1 LLLAWS
7 TLFAQLFSIGMNG
20 VAARMFAYFR
30 DKKTGH
36 HGFLFVAFTML
47 LLGFFLFLIA
57 YAFFSPLLIEN
68 NIEKSF
74 LFSQY
79 VSLLIP
85 LTLFTMLFTFLD
97 SFNTLLYNAVIG
109 VFLQEF
115 LQRILVLVVVVVFI
129 IGWFDI
135 HQLILAYVVAISIK
149 GLVIFIFLLIKGEMN
164 LKPQLSFIDKKLRN
178 EMISVAVFSILAG
191 LGNNIVFR
199 IDKIIINQLLG
210 LSVTGVYTIA
220 FFFGSLVVL
229 PSRPLL
235 RISGTLIADAWK
247 NNDLRTIKDI
257 YYKSCLNQ
265 LIIGD
270 FLFLGIWAN
279 IDNILII
286 LGDNYAHAKWV
297 IFFIGLGYLI
307 DMSTGA
313 NSLVIRFSKYY
324 RINLLFLAI
333 LVVLVIGLMYLLI
346 PLYGITGAAIAITV
360 SFFLNN
366 LMRFWFLYRKYDL
379 QPFNIKFL
387 IVILFFVFV
396 YVMVNFI
403 PSMALVWDILLRG
416 SLISVLTVIFFFL
429 FPVSEDVKQII
440 MTVKNKIKRK

>member
-1 LLLAWS
+1 
-7 TLFAQLFSIGMNG
+7 
-20 VAARMFAYFR
+20 
-30 DKKTGH
+30 
-36 HGFLFVAFTML
+36 
-47 LLGFFLFLIA
+47 
-57 YAFFSPLLIEN
+57 
-68 NIEKSF
+68 
-74 LFSQY
+74 
-79 VSLLIP
+79 
-85 LTLFTMLFTFLD
+85 
-97 SFNTLLYNAVIG
+97 
-109 VFLQEF
+109 
-115 LQRILVLVVVVVFI
+115 
-129 IGWFDI
+129 
-135 HQLILAYVVAISIK
+135 
-149 GLVIFIFLLIKGEMN
+149 
-164 LKPQLSFIDKKLRN
+164 
-178 EMISVAVFSILAG
+178 
-191 LGNNIVFR
+191 
-199 IDKIIINQLLG
+199 
-210 LSVTGVYTIA
+210 
-220 FFFGSLVVL
+220 
-229 PSRPLL
+229 
-235 RISGTLIADAWK
+235 
-247 NNDLRTIKDI
+247 
-257 YYKSCLNQ
+257 
-265 LIIGD
+265 
-270 FLFLGIWAN
+270 LGIWAN